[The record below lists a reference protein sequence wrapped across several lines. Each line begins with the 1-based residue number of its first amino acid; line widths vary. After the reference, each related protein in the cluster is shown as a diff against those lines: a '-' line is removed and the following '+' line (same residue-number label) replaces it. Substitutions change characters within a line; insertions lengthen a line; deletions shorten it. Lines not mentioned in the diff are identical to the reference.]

1 MAEAQKILGQS
12 APSAGV
18 LTDIYTAPSK
28 AVGSSLTI
36 CNRGAAEI
44 KVRVSVAVAG
54 AADTAAQYVYYD
66 LPIPGNDTFIA
77 TIGWTLAASDVVRVY
92 SDIAAASFN
101 LFGVEVT

>member
-1 MAEAQKILGQS
+1 MAEAQKVLGQS

-18 LTDIYTAPSK
+18 LTACYTAAAK
-28 AVGSSLTI
+28 AVGSSLCI

-44 KVRVSVAVAG
+44 KVRVSVAVNG
-54 AADTAAQYVYYD
+54 APDTAAQYVYYD
-66 LPIPGNDTFIA
+66 LPVPGNDTFIA
-77 TIGWTLAASDVVRVY
+77 TIGWTLGIGDVVRVY

>member
-1 MAEAQKILGQS
+1 M
-12 APSAGV
+12 
-18 LTDIYTAPSK
+18 YTAPSK